1 VTAIGQRALSGV
13 SSLPPTGEPG
23 NSALTS
29 TPHTLTCARFRRA
42 AHVERQVTL
51 LVKDTRFPWAD
62 TPMVAIRHAQE
73 GCMSVVQKPA
83 SGTSAVDRWFML
95 TERGSTYGREVRGGL
110 VTFFTMAYI
119 VVLNPL
125 IIGTAKDMNGEFVGG
140 TTDVLKSITMVTA
153 ATALVAGLMTILM
166 GAIGRFPIAIAA
178 GLGLNGFVAFTLA
191 PQMTWADAMGLVVL
205 EGLLILLLVLTGF
218 RSAVFTAVPEQLK
231 YAIGVGIGLFITI
244 IGLVDSGIVRSGVP
258 LISFGVFGE
267 LQGWPIFTFCFGLL
281 LTIVLVV
288 RKVKGAILIGILGTT
303 VLAMIIEAVAGVGPK
318 TGPDGSIANPT
329 GWGLNVPK
337 LPEQVIATPDLGLLG
352 QFNLFGSFQVIGVIA
367 TVLAIFSLMLS
378 DFFDTMGTAFG
389 LATEADLLDEQG
401 NIPKFESIL
410 VVDSVAAAAGGAA
423 SVSSNTS
430 YIESASGIGEG
441 ARTGIASIVTGLLFL
456 VAMFFS
462 PLVTVIPYEAAT
474 PALVVVGFLMMTQ
487 IRHIDFTDYTIG
499 IPAFLTIAIMPF
511 TYSITNGIGAGF
523 VSWLVIKIFTGK
535 VREVNWL
542 MWVVSLAFL
551 VYFAIYPIELLLGVK

>member
-1 VTAIGQRALSGV
+1 MALSAP
-13 SSLPPTGEPG
+13 S
-23 NSALTS
+23 
-29 TPHTLTCARFRRA
+29 R
-42 AHVERQVTL
+42 
-51 LVKDTRFPWAD
+51 
-62 TPMVAIRHAQE
+62 
-73 GCMSVVQKPA
+73 PA
-83 SGTSAVDRWFML
+83 SGIDRWFSL
-95 TERGSTYGREVRGGL
+95 SARGSTYGREVRGGL

-125 IIGTAKDMNGEFVGG
+125 IIGTAKDMNGLYVGG
-140 TTDVLKSITMVTA
+140 TDDVLKAITMVTA

-166 GAIGRFPIAIAA
+166 GAIGRFPVAVAA

-218 RSAVFTAVPEQLK
+218 RSAVFSAVPEQLK

-258 LISFGVFGE
+258 LVSFGIFGE
-267 LQGWPIFTFCFGLL
+267 LQGWPIFTFCIGLL
-281 LTIVLVV
+281 ITIVLVV
-288 RKVKGAILIGILGTT
+288 RKVKGAILIGILATT
-303 VLAMIIEAVAGVGPK
+303 VLAIVIEAVAGVGGK
-318 TGPDGSIANPT
+318 TADNPT
-329 GWGLNVPK
+329 GWGLNVPAV
-337 LPEQVIATPDLGLLG
+337 PETIVATPDLGLLG
-352 QFNLFGSFQVIGVIA
+352 QFSLFGSFQVIGVIA
-367 TVLAIFSLMLS
+367 SLLAIFSLMLS

-389 LATEADLLDEQG
+389 LATEAELLDDEG
-401 NIPKFESIL
+401 NIPHFESIL
-410 VVDSVAAAAGGAA
+410 VVDSIAAAAGGAA

-441 ARTGIASIVTGLLFL
+441 ARTGIASIVTGALFL
-456 VAMFFS
+456 IAMFFS
-462 PLVTVIPYEAAT
+462 PLVTIIPYEAAT

-487 IRHIDFTDYTIG
+487 IRHIDFTDYSIG

-535 VREVNWL
+535 VKEVNWL
-542 MWVVSLAFL
+542 MWVISIAYII
-551 VYFAIYPIELLLGVK
+551 YFAIYPIQVLLGLK

>member
-1 VTAIGQRALSGV
+1 MALSAP
-13 SSLPPTGEPG
+13 S
-23 NSALTS
+23 
-29 TPHTLTCARFRRA
+29 R
-42 AHVERQVTL
+42 
-51 LVKDTRFPWAD
+51 
-62 TPMVAIRHAQE
+62 
-73 GCMSVVQKPA
+73 PA
-83 SGTSAVDRWFML
+83 SGIDRWFSMSA
-95 TERGSTYGREVRGGL
+95 RGSTYGREVRGGL

-125 IIGTAKDMNGEFVGG
+125 IIGTAKDMNGLYVGG
-140 TTDVLKSITMVTA
+140 TDDVLKAITMVTA

-166 GAIGRFPIAIAA
+166 GAIGRFPVAVAA

-218 RSAVFTAVPEQLK
+218 RSAVFSAVPEQLK

-258 LISFGVFGE
+258 LVSFGIFGE
-267 LQGWPIFTFCFGLL
+267 LQGWPIFTFCIGLL
-281 LTIVLVV
+281 ITIVLVV
-288 RKVKGAILIGILGTT
+288 RKVKGAILIGILATT
-303 VLAMIIEAVAGVGPK
+303 VLAIVIEAVAGVGGK
-318 TGPDGSIANPT
+318 TADNPT
-329 GWGLNVPK
+329 GWGLNVPAV
-337 LPEQVIATPDLGLLG
+337 PEAIVATPDLGLLG
-352 QFNLFGSFQVIGVIA
+352 QFSLFGSFQVIGVIA
-367 TVLAIFSLMLS
+367 SLLAIFSLMLS

-389 LATEADLLDEQG
+389 LATEAELLDDEG
-401 NIPKFESIL
+401 NIPHFESIL
-410 VVDSVAAAAGGAA
+410 VVDSIAAAAGGAA

-441 ARTGIASIVTGLLFL
+441 ARTGIASIVTGALFL
-456 VAMFFS
+456 IAMFFS
-462 PLVTVIPYEAAT
+462 PLVTIIPYEAAT

-487 IRHIDFTDYTIG
+487 IRHIDFTDYSIG

-535 VREVNWL
+535 VKEVNWL
-542 MWVVSLAFL
+542 MWVISIAYVI
-551 VYFAIYPIELLLGVK
+551 YFAIYPIQVLLGLK

>member
-1 VTAIGQRALSGV
+1 MAR
-13 SSLPPTGEPG
+13 
-23 NSALTS
+23 SAPS
-29 TPHTLTCARFRRA
+29 RY
-42 AHVERQVTL
+42 
-51 LVKDTRFPWAD
+51 
-62 TPMVAIRHAQE
+62 
-73 GCMSVVQKPA
+73 A
-83 SGTSAVDRWFML
+83 SGIDRWFSL
-95 TERGSTYGREVRGGL
+95 SARGSTYGREVRGGL

-125 IIGTAKDMNGEFVGG
+125 IIGTAKDMNGLYVGG
-140 TTDVLKSITMVTA
+140 TDDVIKAITMVTA

-166 GAIGRFPIAIAA
+166 GAIGRFPVAVAA

-218 RSAVFTAVPEQLK
+218 RSAVFSAVPEQLK

-258 LISFGVFGE
+258 LVSFGIFGE
-267 LQGWPIFTFCFGLL
+267 LQGWPIFTFCVGLL
-281 LTIVLVV
+281 ITIVLVV
-288 RKVKGAILIGILGTT
+288 RKVRGAILIGILATT
-303 VLAMIIEAVAGVGPK
+303 VLAIVIEAIAGVGVK
-318 TGPDGSIANPT
+318 TADNPT
-329 GWGLNVPK
+329 GWGLNVPSV
-337 LPEQVIATPDLGLLG
+337 PETIVATPDLGLLG
-352 QFNLFGSFQVIGVIA
+352 QFSLFGSFQVIGVIA
-367 TVLAIFSLMLS
+367 SVLAIFSLMLS

-389 LATEADLLDEQG
+389 LATEAELLDDEG
-401 NIPKFESIL
+401 NIPHFESIL
-410 VVDSVAAAAGGAA
+410 VVDSIAAAAGGAA

-441 ARTGIASIVTGLLFL
+441 ARTGIASIVTGALFL
-456 VAMFFS
+456 IAMFFS
-462 PLVTVIPYEAAT
+462 PLVTIIPYEAAT

-487 IRHIDFTDYTIG
+487 IRHIDFTDYSIG

-535 VREVNWL
+535 VKEVNWL
-542 MWVVSLAFL
+542 MWVISIAYII
-551 VYFAIYPIELLLGVK
+551 YFAIYPIQVLLGLK

>member
-1 VTAIGQRALSGV
+1 MALSAP
-13 SSLPPTGEPG
+13 S
-23 NSALTS
+23 
-29 TPHTLTCARFRRA
+29 R
-42 AHVERQVTL
+42 
-51 LVKDTRFPWAD
+51 
-62 TPMVAIRHAQE
+62 
-73 GCMSVVQKPA
+73 PA
-83 SGTSAVDRWFML
+83 SGIDRWFSMSA
-95 TERGSTYGREVRGGL
+95 RGSTYGREVRGGL

-125 IIGTAKDMNGEFVGG
+125 IIGTAKDMNGLYVGG
-140 TTDVLKSITMVTA
+140 TDDVIKAITMVTA

-166 GAIGRFPIAIAA
+166 GAIGRFPVAVAA

-218 RSAVFTAVPEQLK
+218 RSAVFSAVPEQLK

-258 LISFGVFGE
+258 LVSFGIFGE
-267 LQGWPIFTFCFGLL
+267 LQGWPIFTFCIGLL
-281 LTIVLVV
+281 ITIVLVV
-288 RKVKGAILIGILGTT
+288 RKVKGAILIGILATT
-303 VLAMIIEAVAGVGPK
+303 VLAIVIEAVAGVGGK
-318 TGPDGSIANPT
+318 TADNPT
-329 GWGLNVPK
+329 GWGLNVPAV
-337 LPEQVIATPDLGLLG
+337 PETIVATPDLGLLG
-352 QFNLFGSFQVIGVIA
+352 QFSLFGSFQVIGVIA
-367 TVLAIFSLMLS
+367 SLLAIFSLMLS

-389 LATEADLLDEQG
+389 LATEAELLDDEG
-401 NIPKFESIL
+401 NIPHFESIL
-410 VVDSVAAAAGGAA
+410 VVDSIAAAAGGAA

-441 ARTGIASIVTGLLFL
+441 ARTGIASIVTGALFL
-456 VAMFFS
+456 IAMFFS
-462 PLVTVIPYEAAT
+462 PLVTIIPYEAAT

-487 IRHIDFTDYTIG
+487 IRHIDFTDYSIG

-535 VREVNWL
+535 VKEVNWL
-542 MWVVSLAFL
+542 MWVISIAYII
-551 VYFAIYPIELLLGVK
+551 YFAIYPIQVLLGLK